1 LRAPERSVFDYFIV
15 PAYSEIRGGLWTRLR
30 HSVPYLEL
38 YHHQS
43 LDPLIDAF
51 GRCSIQ
57 EAA

>member
-1 LRAPERSVFDYFIV
+1 VFDYFIV

-38 YHHQS
+38 YHHQT
-43 LDPLIDAF
+43 LDPLIEAF